1 MFILIPLILLGAS
14 NTYSH
19 RQQMLAERMD
29 AETRRAEYNLHVQE
43 FNANHPT
50 YHKVDPNKRK
60 H

>member
-1 MFILIPLILLGAS
+1 MLGAS

-43 FNANHPT
+43 FNANHPA
-50 YHKVDPNKRK
+50 YHKVDPNKRRSK
-60 H
+60 